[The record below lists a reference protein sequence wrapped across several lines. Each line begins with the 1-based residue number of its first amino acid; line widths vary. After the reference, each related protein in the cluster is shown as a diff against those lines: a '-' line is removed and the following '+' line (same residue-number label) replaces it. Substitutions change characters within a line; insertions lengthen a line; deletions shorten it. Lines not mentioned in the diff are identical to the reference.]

1 MFIVTLT
8 YLRPLAELDA
18 LMPQHVAWLKQ
29 HYEAGLFIASGRQ
42 KPRKGGVILTRTVSR
57 SKLKAVLA
65 ADPFVTNGCASFD
78 IVEFKPSMTAPGAES
93 LREI

>member
-57 SKLKAVLA
+57 AKLKAILT
-65 ADPFVTNGCASFD
+65 ADPFVKSGCASVD
-78 IVEFKPSMTAPGAES
+78 IIEFKPSMTAPGAES
-93 LREI
+93 LREA

>member
-18 LMPQHVAWLKQ
+18 LMPQHVAWLKE
-29 HYEAGLFIASGRQ
+29 HYDAGLFIASGRQ

-57 SKLKAVLA
+57 ARLQAILA
-65 ADPFVTNGCASFD
+65 KDPFVKSGCATAEV
-78 IVEFKPSMTAPGAES
+78 VEFTPSMTAPGAEAV
-93 LREI
+93 REI

>member
-57 SKLKAVLA
+57 AKLKAILV
-65 ADPFVTNGCASFD
+65 ADPFVQSGCASFD
-78 IVEFKPSMTAPGAES
+78 LMEFKPSMTAPGAES

>member
-18 LMPQHVAWLKQ
+18 LMPQHVAWLKE
-29 HYEAGLFIASGRQ
+29 HYDTGLFIASGRQ

-57 SKLKAVLA
+57 AKLKAILSE
-65 ADPFVTNGCASFD
+65 DPFVKSGSASFD
-78 IVEFKPSMTAPGAES
+78 VVEFKPSMTAPGAES

>member
-18 LMPQHVAWLKQ
+18 LMPQHMAWLKQ
-29 HYEAGLFIASGRQ
+29 HYDAGLFIASGRQ

-57 SKLKAVLA
+57 ARLKAILA
-65 ADPFVTNGCASFD
+65 KDPFVKSGCASAE
-78 IVEFKPSMTAPGAES
+78 IVEFTPSMTATGAEA
-93 LREI
+93 LRDI